1 MALGFLF
8 SNPFPS
14 LDQACAGEGGT
25 CHFHGNSPAT
35 QEVVIDCAAKRK
47 TKLVSSGKIDSFW
60 AGLTHEK
67 IELVDGK
74 KGKEWRITYKD
85 PNAKDK
91 TKETLF
97 LFFSLSGNFIAANFT
112 GK

>member
-14 LDQACAGEGGT
+14 LDQAFAGEGGT

-35 QEVVIDCAAKRK
+35 QEVVIDCATKRK
-47 TKLVSSGKIDSFW
+47 KPCSFS
-60 AGLTHEK
+60 
-67 IELVDGK
+67 
-74 KGKEWRITYKD
+74 
-85 PNAKDK
+85 
-91 TKETLF
+91 F
-97 LFFSLSGNFIAANFT
+97 SGNFIAANFT